1 MIACS
6 VSNNIVRNVIIF
18 DVDSG
23 SSSHTDNHESTILV
37 KGEKPTDD
45 VNLSVGTAEKKLS
58 MNFIKSKTKFCL
70 SLHYNGDS

>member
-6 VSNNIVRNVIIF
+6 VGNNIVRNVIIF

-45 VNLSVGTAEKKLS
+45 INLSVGTAEKKVEYELYK
-58 MNFIKSKTKFCL
+58 IKNEILFEFAL
-70 SLHYNGDS
+70 